1 MEVVHTGPHRT
12 PRQIVA
18 TALQEDPDGIGL
30 PVLSGARM
38 TLFAEVLRLLR
49 KEGAEDIVVFGG
61 GIIPA
66 DGIPELLDL
75 GVAGIFTPG
84 APPRAIT
91 GWVHAGMGRPV
102 AARRV
107 TGRTAP
113 GSPHRWRRGKEG
125 GRTAP
130 GG

>member
-1 MEVVHTGPHRT
+1 
-12 PRQIVA
+12 
-18 TALQEDPDGIGL
+18 
-30 PVLSGARM
+30 M

-49 KEGAEDIVVFGG
+49 EEGAEDIVVFGG

-84 APPRAIT
+84 APGRAIT

-107 TGRTAP
+107 TGRPAP
-113 GSPHRWRRGKEG
+113 GPPHRRRRGKEG

>member
-1 MEVVHTGPHRT
+1 M
-12 PRQIVA
+12 
-18 TALQEDPDGIGL
+18 
-30 PVLSGARM
+30 
-38 TLFAEVLRLLR
+38 
-49 KEGAEDIVVFGG
+49 FGG

-84 APPRAIT
+84 APGRAIT

-107 TGRTAP
+107 TGRPAP

-125 GRTAP
+125 AGRPLADECRRP
-130 GG
+130 RGCQCVGGQLPVRSAETGPERRT